1 MERDPKKVVR
11 PAEIMERA
19 SCGSSAMHDAEADD
33 LLPKLFKILG
43 GRASGVFEHELDEVL
58 EARAAGATD
67 DQVRAIVRRQVARRK
82 ARFDE
87 LKVA

>member
-1 MERDPKKVVR
+1 MTCQIHRPRERMLKLGIR
-11 PAEIMERA
+11 
-19 SCGSSAMHDAEADD
+19 SSAYHEAIQNG
-33 LLPKLFKILG
+33 LIAPTFSILG
-43 GRASGVFEHELDEVL
+43 SRGQGAFAHEDDEVL

-67 DQVRAIVRRQVARRK
+67 DQVRAIVRRQVERRK